1 MNAEKR
7 IETMLKVQIDWLE
20 FTVLNTQLPKVIN
33 TLDLGWMDFS
43 PLAKGRFGYHNQL
56 KWQGGSIFVMFT
68 ANSDVVDL
76 DTKINPQSGI
86 HVMITGQGCRQYS
99 AKHDLMHLIRVLSA
113 HERVNFTRIDL
124 AVDDFESKIVSYDK
138 IHDAAI
144 KGHFTSRWSKWDEVT
159 SRQTSTNAFLGRTM
173 YFGSQASD
181 LFCRVYDKTLE
192 RKVNS
197 DQKDIPEKWTR
208 LEMVYRKDRAKK
220 LVDHMINGHKS
231 PGYVLRGSLK
241 QYLRFILPIADR
253 NQARWPTAPW
263 WSELLSNVEKLQLTI
278 EKEDKTI
285 EDMISWVDRQISP
298 TLSAI
303 LEAHEGD
310 LAWFRSILVEGSKRL
325 SQKHKDAITQFLQKE
340 GTPA

>member
-1 MNAEKR
+1 
-7 IETMLKVQIDWLE
+7 
-20 FTVLNTQLPKVIN
+20 
-33 TLDLGWMDFS
+33 
-43 PLAKGRFGYHNQL
+43 
-56 KWQGGSIFVMFT
+56 
-68 ANSDVVDL
+68 
-76 DTKINPQSGI
+76 
-86 HVMITGQGCRQYS
+86 
-99 AKHDLMHLIRVLSA
+99 
-113 HERVNFTRIDL
+113 
-124 AVDDFESKIVSYDK
+124 
-138 IHDAAI
+138 
-144 KGHFTSRWSKWDEVT
+144 
-159 SRQTSTNAFLGRTM
+159 M

-192 RKVNS
+192 RKINS

-263 WSELLSNVEKLQLTI
+263 WNELLSNVEKLQLTI

-310 LAWFRSILVEGSKRL
+310 LAWLRSTIAEGSKRL
-325 SQKHKDAITQFLQKE
+325 SQKHKDAINQFLQKE